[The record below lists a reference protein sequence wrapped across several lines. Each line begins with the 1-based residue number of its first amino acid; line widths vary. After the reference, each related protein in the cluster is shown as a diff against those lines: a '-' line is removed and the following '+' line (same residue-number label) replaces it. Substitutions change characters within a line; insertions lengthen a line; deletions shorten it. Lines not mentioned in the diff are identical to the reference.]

1 MKEIEDF
8 LSKINETDINWENIA
23 IGVDKY
29 LLIMKGLHEVNIS
42 SIKGESFRKQ
52 YCNFYRMNRRSKE
65 FKTCYFKIFENLKIK
80 NADDFDL
87 VIDKISE
94 TTNRIEASFSSKM
107 VASIN
112 ANKPLLDSIILNNL
126 EIKFPKHSSSE
137 RSIKIKLIY
146 KELEDNYQNFL
157 KTKSAKNWLNLFDK
171 KIGKFNISNTKKI
184 DFIIWQTNR

>member
-29 LLIMKGLHEVNIS
+29 LSIMNGLHEVNIS
-42 SIKGESFRKQ
+42 SIKGESLRKQ

-65 FKTCYFKIFENLKIK
+65 FKTSYFKIFENLKIE
-80 NADDFDL
+80 NVDDFDL

-112 ANKPLLDSIILNNL
+112 ANKPLLDSIILKNL
-126 EIKFPKHSSSE
+126 EIKLPKHGSSE
-137 RSIKIKLIY
+137 RTIKIKLIY
-146 KELEDNYQNFL
+146 KELEDNYQIFL

-171 KIGKFNISNTKKI
+171 KIGKFNISNIKKI